1 MTASE
6 EFYCLLGANV
16 LAKRKHRKVSLN
28 ELARSIGVHRNTLWR
43 WEQGTQPMPLHALLL
58 AADRLCC
65 NHLVLLPTTHGQ
77 WIPAPARPL
86 VHEKLIEFER
96 DPELSWAERTA

>member
-43 WEQGTQPMPLHALLL
+43 WEQGDQPMPLYALLM
-58 AADRLCC
+58 AADRLEC
-65 NHLVLLPTTHGQ
+65 NHLALLPATRAH
-77 WIPAPARPL
+77 WIPKPIKHKP
-86 VHEKLIEFER
+86 EIPIQFER
-96 DPELSWAERTA
+96 DAALTLRERTA